1 MEDVNYFMMV
11 TEVTSEDVARGYLEI
26 SGGDP
31 STAIQ
36 TFFEHPEYQ
45 SSFTAAHA
53 APTASSHPD
62 ATSRARGSRF
72 TGRQDSRG
80 VVHIDSDDNDD
91 DRDDDD
97 ISMTGAD
104 IDDDHGTDIAAIAR
118 NIQED
123 EDAAMARRLQEE
135 FAGPASGAVDDGVR
149 APIAQRTETLA
160 GPDRSWSPL
169 DEDREAAVMEQLR
182 ARQRRQN
189 RNPINPFD
197 QSPSIWDDASA
208 PPLLPET
215 RPDQNPASRAA
226 LLRDLFRPPH
236 DLMSSATWD
245 EARDEGKEEK
255 KWIMVNLQDLDIFQ
269 CQVLNRDV
277 WKDERLKALIK
288 EHFIFLQY
296 EKRERRAQS
305 FIQLYFPNGTHENSD
320 NYPHVSIIDPRTG
333 EQVKVWSGTTFP
345 TASEFYGE
353 LVEFLDRYSL
363 AANSKNP
370 VLQSKPKRQPIDI
383 GRLTEDEMLQL
394 AMQNSLE
401 ANGGASGSSVLD
413 PDMLT
418 KSDNHAG
425 KGKGRATDQVVDLT
439 DGSTPQPPPESSS
452 NPAEAAF
459 LQISSTNPHLEP
471 ENNPAT
477 TTRIQFRHS
486 GGRIIRRFA
495 VGDTVRRIYEWLKAE
510 PFEGKEGVVFELKP
524 VPAGADLINDLEKTI
539 EEAGLKQGT
548 VMIEFIED

>member
-1 MEDVNYFMMV
+1 M
-11 TEVTSEDVARGYLEI
+11 
-26 SGGDP
+26 
-31 STAIQ
+31 
-36 TFFEHPEYQ
+36 
-45 SSFTAAHA
+45 
-53 APTASSHPD
+53 
-62 ATSRARGSRF
+62 
-72 TGRQDSRG
+72 
-80 VVHIDSDDNDD
+80 ID
-91 DRDDDD
+91 
-97 ISMTGAD
+97 
-104 IDDDHGTDIAAIAR
+104 
-118 NIQED
+118 
-123 EDAAMARRLQEE
+123 
-135 FAGPASGAVDDGVR
+135 
-149 APIAQRTETLA
+149 
-160 GPDRSWSPL
+160 
-169 DEDREAAVMEQLR
+169 
-182 ARQRRQN
+182 

-197 QSPSIWDDASA
+197 QSPSIWDDTSA
-208 PPLLPET
+208 PPILPNV
-215 RPDQNPASRAA
+215 RPDPTSASRAA

-245 EARDEGKEEK
+245 EARDEGKEDK

-277 WKDERLKALIK
+277 WKDENLKALIR

-296 EKRERRAQS
+296 EKRERKAQS
-305 FIQLYFPNGTHENSD
+305 YIQLYFPNGTHENSD

-333 EQVKVWSGTTFP
+333 EQVKVWSGKTFP
-345 TASEFYGE
+345 TAGEFYGE

-370 VLQSKPKRQPIDI
+370 VVQSKPKRQPIDI
-383 GRLTEDEMLQL
+383 GRLTEEEMLQL

-401 ANGGASGSSVLD
+401 TTGGSSGLNVQD

-418 KSDNHAG
+418 KSDDHTDKG
-425 KGKGRATDQVVDLT
+425 KGKATNQVVDLT
-439 DGSTPQPPPESSS
+439 DDSALQPPPESSD

-459 LQISSTNPHLEP
+459 SRISATNPHLEP

-495 VGDTVRRIYEWLKAE
+495 VADTVRRMYEWLKAE
-510 PFEGKEGVVFELKP
+510 PFEGKEGVVFELKTM
-524 VPAGADLINDLEKTI
+524 PAGADLINDLDKTI